1 MGVNQAK
8 IVQDARIAWPLPG
21 MAGRTFKSAL
31 PVPPQWRFARGW
43 LSERGEG
50 FHPFD
55 RWSQIADHL

>member
-1 MGVNQAK
+1 
-8 IVQDARIAWPLPG
+8 

-43 LSERGEG
+43 LADAVSERGEG

-55 RWSQIADHL
+55 QWSQIADHL